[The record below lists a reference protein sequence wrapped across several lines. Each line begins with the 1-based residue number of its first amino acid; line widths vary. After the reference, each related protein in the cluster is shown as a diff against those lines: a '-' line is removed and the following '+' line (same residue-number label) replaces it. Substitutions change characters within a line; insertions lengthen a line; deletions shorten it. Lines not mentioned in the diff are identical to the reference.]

1 MNDYSPVFSQVLY
14 RGMVA
19 PNAVKGTVVTTVQA
33 EDLDP
38 PVSRQQRDSPALLWA
53 RLSLLQHACQ
63 VAAPVATRV

>member
-19 PNAVKGTVVTTVQA
+19 PNAVKGTVVTTVHA

-38 PVSRQQRDSPALLWA
+38 PVSRQQRDSPALGLTVT
-53 RLSLLQHACQ
+53 LQHACQ